1 MKIAVVGYSGGG
13 KSYLS
18 DRLATLY
25 GIPVMHLDAVK
36 YDKNWVAKDKTLVL
50 NQVALF
56 MEKESW
62 IIDGNYSALYQKERL
77 LAADE
82 IIIVKPGSLRCLWGV
97 IKREKEYKRMGYVKS
112 LNFDFI
118 CFVLFGGRTK
128 KRRQHY
134 KDIENQYKDK
144 TTVIRTKRQLNE
156 YIKRREQRDQLCQKN
171 GNT

>member
-1 MKIAVVGYSGGG
+1 
-13 KSYLS
+13 
-18 DRLATLY
+18 
-25 GIPVMHLDAVK
+25 
-36 YDKNWVAKDKTLVL
+36 
-50 NQVALF
+50 
-56 MEKESW
+56 
-62 IIDGNYSALYQKERL
+62 
-77 LAADE
+77 
-82 IIIVKPGSLRCLWGV
+82 
-97 IKREKEYKRMGYVKS
+97 KEYKRMGYVKS